1 MTSHFVVLWRYHN
14 VNTTATT
21 FTTRDLKEKK
31 IWISCGTLRSLFILL
46 LRSLPLVLE
55 KKNYYNFFI
64 IFYYIHYAMVMS
76 KRSKISFQLYV
87 HDAMIM
93 KNIRFTLSFIK
104 NTLIATT
111 STTPRSW
118 QKSIFF
124 LFSTT
129 TSFTTPWWWEKSTF
143 STVANCYYVHYV
155 AIMSKKIFPHS
166 YDVHYAVIM
175 TKTDVFISALRVLYD
190 DHDKK

>member
-1 MTSHFVVLWRYHN
+1 MKSHFVVLWRYHY

-55 KKNYYNFFI
+55 KKHFFI

-76 KRSKISFQLYV
+76 KRSKISFQFYV

-93 KNIRFTLSFIK
+93 KNIRFTLGFIK

-129 TSFTTPWWWEKSTF
+129 TFTTPWWWEKSTF
-143 STVANCYYVHYV
+143 SPVANCYYVHYV
-155 AIMSKKIFPHS
+155 AIMSKKYFPHS
-166 YDVHYAVIM
+166 YDVHYALIM
-175 TKTDVFISALRVLYD
+175 TKTYVFISALRVLYD